1 VVVFP
6 FKVEGCDV
14 SMPSLRLDPSWR
26 EHVTAN
32 LKKKKQKD
40 KDKDTPESEPQLP
53 RLTALTRDGFQK

>member
-1 VVVFP
+1 
-6 FKVEGCDV
+6 
-14 SMPSLRLDPSWR
+14 MPSLRLDPSWR